1 MKKLL
6 SSVLVICLLF
16 VVVHFGVFDLT
27 VNAAT
32 RNEAVN
38 WLRAQDGAW
47 YNLDGA
53 YGAQC
58 SDFAS
63 AYMNWLVTGNPHG
76 GVYGVYN
83 ANYYPTVAGWDTT
96 KWEVISNYYDF
107 VNGIMCVCFWNCDWC
122 YFW

>member
-58 SDFAS
+58 SDFAQILPS
-63 AYMNWLVTGNPHG
+63 
-76 GVYGVYN
+76 
-83 ANYYPTVAGWDTT
+83 
-96 KWEVISNYYDF
+96 
-107 VNGIMCVCFWNCDWC
+107 
-122 YFW
+122 